1 MNQQKKKPESF
12 NPFSADKD
20 EEPLEKKKP
29 MIVMMKEKPEN
40 VESMVSEETGK
51 LIVKIT
57 VEQENSAANIDLD
70 ISATELK
77 LTSEK

>member
-1 MNQQKKKPESF
+1 
-12 NPFSADKD
+12 
-20 EEPLEKKKP
+20 

-57 VEQENSAANIDLD
+57 VE
-70 ISATELK
+70 
-77 LTSEK
+77 